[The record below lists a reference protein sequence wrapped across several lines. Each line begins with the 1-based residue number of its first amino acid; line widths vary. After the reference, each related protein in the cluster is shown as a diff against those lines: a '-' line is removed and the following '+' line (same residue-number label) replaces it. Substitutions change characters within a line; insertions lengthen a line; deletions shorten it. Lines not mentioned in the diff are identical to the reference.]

1 MCYPTVFPLFCF
13 MFEGISKYKVL
24 GAYFRRRDLT
34 EGFLH
39 TSSEERWLGF
49 GGTKSHN
56 RTIMALGGTYFRN
69 ITVFTPRNFSIKK
82 SIWLKFQP

>member
-13 MFEGISKYKVL
+13 MFEGIFKYKVL
-24 GAYFRRRDLT
+24 VAYFRKRDLT
-34 EGFLH
+34 EVFLR

-49 GGTKSHN
+49 
-56 RTIMALGGTYFRN
+56 GGTYFRN